1 MKKLLSLALAL
12 LMGTTLLTACNN
24 SGGSEGDKTLTVY
37 TPHPKQVVDDGV
49 AKFEEATGIKV
60 NVVAAGT
67 GELLKRIQSEADNP
81 QCDVFWGGGA
91 DSVNNYKEYLDKF
104 VPDDDA
110 LINKNFRD
118 PDYLWIGESPLPMVI
133 MYNTKMI
140 PEDKAPKAWKDILD
154 PAYKGKI
161 AMADPAKSGSA
172 FTIMATMLSAYGNGE
187 EGWKFLKDFY
197 ENLDKKIL
205 SSSSGVYKGVADG
218 EYAMGLTLEKEALR
232 FVKAGSDVKIVYPE
246 EGTSAVPD
254 AIALV
259 KGAKNVEAAKKF
271 LNFVLSK
278 DIQTYM
284 FENYNRR
291 PVRTDIPDVEGTV
304 PFSEIKLVNYDLEW
318 GSANKAELLDNWKKI
333 LTGQL

>member
-1 MKKLLSLALAL
+1 MKKIVSLAVSMLLAVTSL
-12 LMGTTLLTACNN
+12 VACNN
-24 SGGSEGDKTLTVY
+24 AGGAKDENTLTIY

-49 AKFEEATGIKV
+49 AQFEKATGIKV
-60 NVVAAGT
+60 NIVAAGT
-67 GELLKRIQSEADNP
+67 GELLKRIQSEAENP

-91 DSVNNYKEYLDKF
+91 DSVNNYKEYLDEF
-104 VPDDDA
+104 VPEDDK
-110 LINKNFRD
+110 LINPDFRD
-118 PDYLWIGESPLPMVI
+118 ADHKWIGESPLPMVI
-133 MYNTKMI
+133 MYNTKLI
-140 PEDKAPKAWKDILD
+140 EADKAPKAWKDVLD

-197 ENLDKKIL
+197 ANLDNKIL
-205 SSSSGVYKGVADG
+205 SSSSAVYKGVADG

-254 AIALV
+254 AVALV

-271 LNFVLSK
+271 INFVLSK
-278 DIQTYM
+278 EIQTYM
-284 FENYNRR
+284 FKTYNRR
-291 PVRTDIPDVEGTV
+291 PVRTDIPDIEGII
-304 PFSEIKLVNYDLEW
+304 PFSDIKLVKYDLEW

-333 LTGQL
+333 LTGRM